1 MRKWILYYLKRLL
14 CAKEL
19 DALERYR
26 QAAYQAKCWNG
37 EMPQSAQTA
46 QWINDVGEGKRGMDI
61 PQMRDDL
68 RAGRD
73 PALRVPA
80 SN

>member
-1 MRKWILYYLKRLL
+1 MFKWALYYIRRLL
-14 CAKEL
+14 CGREL

-26 QAAYQAKCWNG
+26 QATHNAWRWNG
-37 EMPQSAQTA
+37 EMPQSARTA

-61 PQMRDDL
+61 SEFREDL

-73 PALRVPA
+73 PALRIPPV
-80 SN
+80 N